1 MTSISYQTLSLVYNS
16 TLHAT
21 PLAINSPH
29 PHQLRPATRPTAA
42 DGPPVG
48 DGSGREVGPGADA
61 GMRAGAPWDPGTRHD
76 SDSARARN
84 PLVPL
89 IPRQAQPDPPIQP
102 GPAGTRQRCVTRIG
116 PGPEAGGVARAACPA
131 RPDKHPAASCTGAE
145 HAHSRAG
152 PSATAQ
158 PARTWA
164 HGTHGADGHE
174 PRPHAKA
181 RRAPRPA
188 TCSPRH
194 IHLPTPAPESASD
207 SDHPAAC
214 PPLPLP
220 PDPHLTWP
228 GPGPADTPLDLPA
241 TQVTHYES

>member
-1 MTSISYQTLSLVYNS
+1 M
-16 TLHAT
+16 
-21 PLAINSPH
+21 
-29 PHQLRPATRPTAA
+29 
-42 DGPPVG
+42 G

-152 PSATAQ
+152 PSATAR
-158 PARTWA
+158 PARTRA

-174 PRPHAKA
+174 PRPQAKA
-181 RRAPRPA
+181 RLAPRPA
-188 TCSPRH
+188 TCSPRD

-214 PPLPLP
+214 PPLP

-228 GPGPADTPLDLPA
+228 GPGPADTPLDLAA